1 MTDNMNKLIFLNE
14 IDIENSPKVRAQ
26 LNEEVAAEYGQL
38 LKADKQKLPA
48 PVLYQAKGQ
57 KYFLLGDGLHRVT
70 GAKAVGL
77 KAILCEVR
85 EGGFEEALTHAL
97 TCNVTHGLRRTQA
110 DKKRVVEAALA
121 QWPKLSDTELGKR
134 CQVDHKTVAAY
145 RKGMEGGGK
154 LEPSAVRTTK
164 DGVVR
169 VATRKVKAAADAA
182 GNSLKDGEV
191 AKAELKDQIGRV
203 IPKELQPYWLRIPE
217 CNNLIDTIR
226 SVKGEVE
233 IAEKDDDPMW
243 AEVTKENVI
252 AALNEVIT
260 KLKVLIPYTV
270 CTTCQG
276 KVNKKCNLCHGRGL
290 ISKFR
295 WDTVPKETQELVIK
309 AVKEAK

>member
-217 CNNLIDTIR
+217 CNNLIDTIG